1 MNKILNIIFSVLFLL
16 MILSGCGAKE
26 EAVQEP
32 PVQENPADV
41 SQEPKKAEEQLS
53 EEKKEDEE
61 TSEEIKEAETVIISA
76 LKGPTAMGMVKL
88 MADAEEGTTTNK
100 YEFTIA
106 TTDEIVPKLS
116 KGEVDIA
123 ALPANLASVLYNNT
137 EGKVQVMA
145 INTLGV
151 LYAVEKG
158 ETIKEIG
165 DLKGKTIYSTGK
177 GATPEFAVNYVL
189 KANGIDPEK
198 DLTIEYKSEAA
209 EILPMLAG
217 GQAEIAILPQP
228 FVTSAQAKVEGLR
241 TALDWTEEWN
251 TISKGESTLVT
262 GVIVVRKEFAEEN
275 PEAVKIFLEE
285 YKASTEFC
293 STNLSDAAALVGKYG
308 IVDAAIA
315 EKAIP
320 FCNITYI
327 DGQEMKTALEGYLNV
342 LHGENPKSVGGTLPN
357 ESFYYIP

>member
-1 MNKILNIIFSVLFLL
+1 MNKILNITFSVLFLL
-16 MILSGCGAKE
+16 MILSGCGAKTE
-26 EAVQEP
+26 KPAESPMPSEAAASEKP
-32 PVQENPADV
+32 SP
-41 SQEPKKAEEQLS
+41 
-53 EEKKEDEE
+53 EEKPAEPSETKEEP
-61 TSEEIKEAETVIISA
+61 IKVSA

-88 MADAEEGTTTNK
+88 MEDSENGDSKNN

-106 TTDEIVPKLS
+106 TTDEIVPQIT
-116 KGEVDIA
+116 KGEIDIA

-151 LYAVEKG
+151 LYVVEKG

-209 EILPMLAG
+209 EILPMLSG
-217 GQAEIAILPQP
+217 GQAETAILPQP
-228 FVTSAQAKVEGLR
+228 FVASAQAKVEGLR
-241 TALDWTEEWN
+241 TALDWTEEWD
-251 TISKGESTLVT
+251 TVSKGESALVT
-262 GVIVVRKEFAEEN
+262 GVIVVRKDFAEAN
-275 PEAVKIFLEE
+275 SEAIKVFLEE

-293 STNLSDAAALVGKYG
+293 NTNLSDAAALVGKYG